1 MALGDGDA
9 GAVGGALLMTTPLF
23 QTSFLPLLIQV
34 YLIPADVLIWPFFLQ
49 VVPGFTAAVAVERF
63 SARTRHPI
71 NMVANS
77 RFILPRITM
86 RSHCEQRLDGSS
98 DTLLAMSSLKRFW
111 AALIV
116 VLTLSAPTPAS
127 AHPDLVL
134 YIDTAATIQ
143 NQEQQL
149 FLDYYIAKSQQ
160 FSFSEIA
167 KLNGDLTAYANSEC
181 SSAVQNL
188 KLSTGDFVV
197 PLQLRASV
205 ALENIAQTG
214 AGAWIW
220 CHFGTE
226 VSFYDVVDFSWQDL
240 NYSGIDGHRE
250 FNLGKGTSPSKDLTD
265 YTAIPTLFTQLEAQF
280 TLEFPAGAEVEIT
293 EGVVEEEVE
302 EDVEEVTESE
312 VEEEVSEPI
321 VETESRKDFIES
333 NTVDSRS
340 WITQLSDKYFRSL
353 DPTPTIV
360 FIGSILAFILG
371 AFHSVAPGHG
381 KSIMAVLAL
390 AENGRRREIYRL
402 GVTMGATHTLGV
414 FILGGLFIVGSNLVP
429 QRTIPIL
436 GIISGTLII
445 AIGAMYLV
453 KFFKHAQ
460 EHRHGHEHHHH
471 DAAVSGGRIALLGVV
486 GGMVPTPTALTVL
499 VGTAALGSAWY
510 GILLVASYGVGMTLV
525 LIFAGRLI
533 ESLYRYGE
541 GMVESRSSARFVVER
556 APAIAATIQVIA
568 GFFLVVISYGA
579 LT

>member
-1 MALGDGDA
+1 
-9 GAVGGALLMTTPLF
+9 
-23 QTSFLPLLIQV
+23 
-34 YLIPADVLIWPFFLQ
+34 
-49 VVPGFTAAVAVERF
+49 
-63 SARTRHPI
+63 
-71 NMVANS
+71 
-77 RFILPRITM
+77 
-86 RSHCEQRLDGSS
+86 
-98 DTLLAMSSLKRFW
+98 
-111 AALIV
+111 V

-143 NQEQQL
+143 NQKQQL

-167 KLNGDLTAYANSEC
+167 KLNGDLNAYANSEC
-181 SSAVQNL
+181 LGAVQNL

-197 PLQLRASV
+197 PLQLRASI
-205 ALENIAQTG
+205 ALENVAQTG

-220 CHFGTE
+220 CQLETE

-250 FNLGKGTSPSKDLTD
+250 FNLGIGTSPSKDLTD
-265 YTAIPTLFTQLEAQF
+265 YSAIPTLFTQLEAQF
-280 TLEFPAGAEVEIT
+280 TLEFPA
-293 EGVVEEEVE
+293 VVEAEIEEGAVKEEAEEVI
-302 EDVEEVTESE
+302 ESE

-321 VETESRKDFIES
+321 VVTESRKDFIES
-333 NTVDSRS
+333 NRDDSRS

-353 DPTPTIV
+353 NPTPAIV

-414 FILGGLFIVGSNLVP
+414 FILGGLFIFGSNLVP
-429 QRTIPIL
+429 QSTIPIL

-445 AIGAMYLV
+445 SIGAMYLV
-453 KFFKHAQ
+453 KFFRHAQ
-460 EHRHGHEHHHH
+460 EHRHGHEHHH
-471 DAAVSGGRIALLGVV
+471 DAVSGGRIALLGVI

-541 GMVESRSSARFVVER
+541 SMVDSRSSARFVVER

>member
-1 MALGDGDA
+1 
-9 GAVGGALLMTTPLF
+9 
-23 QTSFLPLLIQV
+23 
-34 YLIPADVLIWPFFLQ
+34 
-49 VVPGFTAAVAVERF
+49 
-63 SARTRHPI
+63 
-71 NMVANS
+71 
-77 RFILPRITM
+77 
-86 RSHCEQRLDGSS
+86 
-98 DTLLAMSSLKRFW
+98 MSSLKRFW
-111 AALIV
+111 ATLIV
-116 VLTLSAPTPAS
+116 VLSLSVPTPAS
-127 AHPDLVL
+127 AHPYLVL
-134 YIDTAATIQ
+134 YIDTAANIETQ
-143 NQEQQL
+143 GQQL
-149 FLDYYIAKSQQ
+149 LLDYYIAKSQQ

-167 KLNGDLTAYANSEC
+167 KLNGDLIAYANSEC
-181 SSAVQNL
+181 LSAVQNL
-188 KLSTGDFVV
+188 KLSTGEFDV
-197 PLQLRASV
+197 PLQLRSSI
-205 ALENIAQTG
+205 ALENVAQTG

-220 CHFGTE
+220 CQFETD
-226 VSFYDVVDFSWQDL
+226 VSFYDVVEFSWQDL

-265 YTAIPTLFTQLEAQF
+265 YTAITTLFTQIEAQF
-280 TLEFPAGAEVEIT
+280 TLDFPAVAEAEIA
-293 EGVVEEEVE
+293 EEVDK
-302 EDVEEVTESE
+302 EDVEEVIESE

-321 VETESRKDFIES
+321 VVTESRKDFIES
-333 NTVDSRS
+333 NRDDSRS

-353 DPTPTIV
+353 NPTPAIV

-371 AFHSVAPGHG
+371 AVHSVAPGHG

-414 FILGGLFIVGSNLVP
+414 FILGGFFIFSSNLVP

-445 AIGAMYLV
+445 AIGAFYLT
-453 KFFKHAQ
+453 KFIKHAQ

-471 DAAVSGGRIALLGVV
+471 DEAVSGGRIALLGVV

-510 GILLVASYGVGMTLV
+510 GTLLVASYGVGMTLV

-541 GMVESRSSARFVVER
+541 SMVDSRSSARFVVER

>member
-1 MALGDGDA
+1 
-9 GAVGGALLMTTPLF
+9 
-23 QTSFLPLLIQV
+23 
-34 YLIPADVLIWPFFLQ
+34 
-49 VVPGFTAAVAVERF
+49 
-63 SARTRHPI
+63 
-71 NMVANS
+71 
-77 RFILPRITM
+77 
-86 RSHCEQRLDGSS
+86 
-98 DTLLAMSSLKRFW
+98 MSSLKKFW
-111 AALIV
+111 ATLIV
-116 VLTLSAPTPAS
+116 VLSLSVPTPAS

-149 FLDYYIAKSQQ
+149 FLDYYVAKSQQ

-181 SSAVQNL
+181 LSAVQNL
-188 KLSTGDFVV
+188 KLSTGDFDV
-197 PLQLRASV
+197 PLQLRASI
-205 ALENIAQTG
+205 ALENVVQTG
-214 AGAWIW
+214 AGVWIW
-220 CHFGTE
+220 CQFETE
-226 VSFYDVVDFSWQDL
+226 VRFYDVVEFSWQDL

-265 YTAIPTLFTQLEAQF
+265 YSAIPTLFAQLDAQF
-280 TLEFPAGAEVEIT
+280 TLEFPADAEN
-293 EGVVEEEVE
+293 VVKEEVE
-302 EDVEEVTESE
+302 EVIESE
-312 VEEEVSEPI
+312 VQEEASEPLA
-321 VETESRKDFIES
+321 ETESRKDFIKS
-333 NTVDSRS
+333 NSDNSRS
-340 WITQLSDKYFRSL
+340 WITKLSDKYFRTL
-353 DPTPTIV
+353 DPTPAIV
-360 FIGSILAFILG
+360 LIGSILAFILG

-390 AENGRRREIYRL
+390 AEHGRRREIYRL
-402 GVTMGATHTLGV
+402 GVTMGATHTFGV
-414 FILGGLFIVGSNLVP
+414 FILGGLFIFGSNLVP
-429 QRTIPIL
+429 QRTIPML

-445 AIGAMYLV
+445 AIGAFYLT
-453 KFFKHAQ
+453 KFIKHAQ

-471 DAAVSGGRIALLGVV
+471 DGAVSGGRIALLGVV

-533 ESLYRYGE
+533 ETLYRYGE
-541 GMVESRSSARFVVER
+541 SMVDSRSSARFVVER

>member
-1 MALGDGDA
+1 MN
-9 GAVGGALLMTTPLF
+9 
-23 QTSFLPLLIQV
+23 
-34 YLIPADVLIWPFFLQ
+34 PARKRPDSL
-49 VVPGFTAAVAVERF
+49 
-63 SARTRHPI
+63 S
-71 NMVANS
+71 
-77 RFILPRITM
+77 
-86 RSHCEQRLDGSS
+86 
-98 DTLLAMSSLKRFW
+98 AMSSNKRFW

-116 VLTLSAPTPAS
+116 VLTLSCPTPAS

-134 YIDTAATIQ
+134 YIDTSANIR
-143 NQEQQL
+143 NQGQQL
-149 FLDYYIAKSQQ
+149 SLDYYVAKSQQ

-167 KLNGDLTAYANSEC
+167 KLNGDLPAYANSEC
-181 SSAVQNL
+181 LRAVQNL
-188 KLSTGDFVV
+188 KLITGDFEV
-197 PLQLRASV
+197 PLQLRSSIG
-205 ALENIAQTG
+205 LENVVQTG

-220 CHFGTE
+220 CQFETE
-226 VSFYDVVDFSWQDL
+226 VLFYDVVEFSWQDL

-265 YTAIPTLFTQLEAQF
+265 YSAIPTLFTQLEAQF
-280 TLEFPAGAEVEIT
+280 TLEFPV
-293 EGVVEEEVE
+293 VVEVDVAKDVVKEEVE
-302 EDVEEVTESE
+302 GVTESD
-312 VEEEVSEPI
+312 VIDEVSTPVAEN
-321 VETESRKDFIES
+321 ESRKDFIES
-333 NTVDSRS
+333 NSGDSRA
-340 WITQLSDKYFRSL
+340 WITRLSDKYFRSL
-353 DPTPTIV
+353 DPTPAIV

-371 AFHSVAPGHG
+371 ALHSVAPGHG

-390 AENGRRREIYRL
+390 AEHGRRREIYRL

-414 FILGGLFIVGSNLVP
+414 FILGGLFIFGSNLVP
-429 QRTIPIL
+429 QKTIPIL

-445 AIGAMYLV
+445 AIGAMYLA

-460 EHRHGHEHHHH
+460 EHRHGHEHHHRH
-471 DAAVSGGRIALLGVV
+471 DDVVSGGRIALLGVV

-510 GILLVASYGVGMTLV
+510 GILLVTSYGVGMTLV

-541 GMVESRSSARFVVER
+541 SMVDSRSSARFVVER

>member
-1 MALGDGDA
+1 
-9 GAVGGALLMTTPLF
+9 
-23 QTSFLPLLIQV
+23 
-34 YLIPADVLIWPFFLQ
+34 
-49 VVPGFTAAVAVERF
+49 
-63 SARTRHPI
+63 
-71 NMVANS
+71 
-77 RFILPRITM
+77 
-86 RSHCEQRLDGSS
+86 
-98 DTLLAMSSLKRFW
+98 MSSLKRFW

-181 SSAVQNL
+181 LSAVQNL
-188 KLSTGDFVV
+188 KLSTGDFDV
-197 PLQLRASV
+197 PLQLRASI
-205 ALENIAQTG
+205 ALENVVQTG

-220 CHFGTE
+220 CQFETE

-265 YTAIPTLFTQLEAQF
+265 YSAIPTLFTQLEAQF
-280 TLEFPAGAEVEIT
+280 TLEFPAVA
-293 EGVVEEEVE
+293 EEV
-302 EDVEEVTESE
+302 VKEEVKEVIESEVVKEEVKEVIESE

-321 VETESRKDFIES
+321 AETESRKDFIES

-353 DPTPTIV
+353 DPTPAIV

-414 FILGGLFIVGSNLVP
+414 FILGGLFIFGSNLVP

-471 DAAVSGGRIALLGVV
+471 DDAVSSGRIALLGVV

-525 LIFAGRLI
+525 LIFAGRLT

-541 GMVESRSSARFVVER
+541 SMIESRSSARFVVER
-556 APAIAATIQVIA
+556 APAIAAAIQVTA

-579 LT
+579 LI

>member
-1 MALGDGDA
+1 
-9 GAVGGALLMTTPLF
+9 
-23 QTSFLPLLIQV
+23 
-34 YLIPADVLIWPFFLQ
+34 
-49 VVPGFTAAVAVERF
+49 
-63 SARTRHPI
+63 
-71 NMVANS
+71 
-77 RFILPRITM
+77 
-86 RSHCEQRLDGSS
+86 
-98 DTLLAMSSLKRFW
+98 MSSLKKFW
-111 AALIV
+111 ATLIV
-116 VLTLSAPTPAS
+116 VLSLSVPTPAS

-149 FLDYYIAKSQQ
+149 FLDYYVAKSQQ

-181 SSAVQNL
+181 LSAVQNL
-188 KLSTGDFVV
+188 KLSTGDFDV
-197 PLQLRASV
+197 PLQLRASI
-205 ALENIAQTG
+205 ALENVVQTG

-220 CHFGTE
+220 CQFETE
-226 VSFYDVVDFSWQDL
+226 VRFYDVVEFSWQDL

-250 FNLGKGTSPSKDLTD
+250 FNLGKGSSPSKDLTD
-265 YTAIPTLFTQLEAQF
+265 YSAIPTLFAQLDAQF
-280 TLEFPAGAEVEIT
+280 TLEFPADAEN
-293 EGVVEEEVE
+293 VVKEEVE
-302 EDVEEVTESE
+302 EVIESE
-312 VEEEVSEPI
+312 VQEEASEPLA
-321 VETESRKDFIES
+321 ETESRKDFIKS
-333 NTVDSRS
+333 NSDNSRS
-340 WITQLSDKYFRSL
+340 WITKLSDKYFRTL
-353 DPTPTIV
+353 DPTPAIV
-360 FIGSILAFILG
+360 LIGSILAFILG

-414 FILGGLFIVGSNLVP
+414 FILGGLFIFGSNLGP
-429 QRTIPIL
+429 QRTIPML

-471 DAAVSGGRIALLGVV
+471 DDAVSSGRIALLGIV

-499 VGTAALGSAWY
+499 LGTAALGSAWY

-541 GMVESRSSARFVVER
+541 SMVNSRSSVRFMVER

>member
-1 MALGDGDA
+1 
-9 GAVGGALLMTTPLF
+9 
-23 QTSFLPLLIQV
+23 
-34 YLIPADVLIWPFFLQ
+34 
-49 VVPGFTAAVAVERF
+49 
-63 SARTRHPI
+63 
-71 NMVANS
+71 
-77 RFILPRITM
+77 
-86 RSHCEQRLDGSS
+86 
-98 DTLLAMSSLKRFW
+98 MSSLKRFW
-111 AALIV
+111 ATLIV

-134 YIDTAATIQ
+134 YIDTAANIRSQ
-143 NQEQQL
+143 GQQL
-149 FLDYYIAKSQQ
+149 FLDYYVAKSQQ

-167 KLNGDLTAYANSEC
+167 KLNGDLTAYANNEC
-181 SSAVQNL
+181 MSAVQNL
-188 KLSTGDFVV
+188 KLSTGDFDV
-197 PLQLRASV
+197 PLQLRASI
-205 ALENIAQTG
+205 ALENVVQTG

-220 CHFGTE
+220 CQFETE
-226 VSFYDVVDFSWQDL
+226 VRFYDVVEFSWQDL
-240 NYSGIDGHRE
+240 NYSGVDGHRE

-265 YTAIPTLFTQLEAQF
+265 YTAIPALIAQLEAQF

-321 VETESRKDFIES
+321 VLTESRKEFIES
-333 NTVDSRS
+333 NRDDWRS
-340 WITQLSDKYFRSL
+340 WITKLSDRYFRSL
-353 DPTPTIV
+353 DPTPVIV
-360 FIGSILAFILG
+360 LIGSILAFILG

-390 AENGRRREIYRL
+390 AEHGRRREIYRL

-414 FILGGLFIVGSNLVP
+414 FILGGLFIFGSNLVP

-445 AIGAMYLV
+445 AIGAFYLT
-453 KFFKHAQ
+453 KFIKHAQ

-471 DAAVSGGRIALLGVV
+471 HDDAVSGGRIALLGVV

-510 GILLVASYGVGMTLV
+510 GVLLVASYGVGMTLV

-541 GMVESRSSARFVVER
+541 SMVDSRSTARFVVER

-579 LT
+579 LI

>member
-1 MALGDGDA
+1 
-9 GAVGGALLMTTPLF
+9 
-23 QTSFLPLLIQV
+23 
-34 YLIPADVLIWPFFLQ
+34 
-49 VVPGFTAAVAVERF
+49 
-63 SARTRHPI
+63 
-71 NMVANS
+71 
-77 RFILPRITM
+77 
-86 RSHCEQRLDGSS
+86 
-98 DTLLAMSSLKRFW
+98 MSSLQRFW

-116 VLTLSAPTPAS
+116 VLIFSAPIPAS

-134 YIDTAATIQ
+134 YVDTAATIQ

-167 KLNGDLTAYANSEC
+167 KLNGDLTAYSNSEC
-181 SSAVQNL
+181 LSAVQNL
-188 KLSTGDFVV
+188 KLSTGDFDV
-197 PLQLRASV
+197 PLKLRSSI
-205 ALENIAQTG
+205 ALENVVQTG

-220 CHFGTE
+220 CQFETE
-226 VSFYDVVDFSWQDL
+226 VSFYDVVGFSWQDS
-240 NYSGIDGHRE
+240 NFSGIDGHRE
-250 FNLGKGTSPSKDLTD
+250 FNLGVGTSPSNDLTD
-265 YTAIPTLFTQLEAQF
+265 YSTIPTLFTQLEAQF
-280 TLEFPAGAEVEIT
+280 TLEFPAEAEV
-293 EGVVEEEVE
+293 
-302 EDVEEVTESE
+302 
-312 VEEEVSEPI
+312 VSEPI
-321 VETESRKDFIES
+321 VVTESRKDFIES
-333 NTVDSRS
+333 NRDDSRS

-353 DPTPTIV
+353 NPTPVVV

-414 FILGGLFIVGSNLVP
+414 FILGSLFIFGSNLVP

-445 AIGAMYLV
+445 SIGAMYLV
-453 KFFKHAQ
+453 KFSRHAQ

-471 DAAVSGGRIALLGVV
+471 DDAVSGGRIALLGVV
-486 GGMVPTPTALTVL
+486 GGMVPTPTALTIL

-533 ESLYRYGE
+533 ESLYRFGE
-541 GMVESRSSARFVVER
+541 SMVDSRSSVRFMVER

>member
-1 MALGDGDA
+1 
-9 GAVGGALLMTTPLF
+9 
-23 QTSFLPLLIQV
+23 
-34 YLIPADVLIWPFFLQ
+34 
-49 VVPGFTAAVAVERF
+49 
-63 SARTRHPI
+63 
-71 NMVANS
+71 
-77 RFILPRITM
+77 
-86 RSHCEQRLDGSS
+86 
-98 DTLLAMSSLKRFW
+98 MSSLKRFW
-111 AALIV
+111 ATLIV

-134 YIDTAATIQ
+134 YIDTAANIRTQ
-143 NQEQQL
+143 GQQL

-160 FSFSEIA
+160 FSFSEIV
-167 KLNGDLTAYANSEC
+167 KFDGDLTAYADGEC
-181 SSAVQNL
+181 LSAGQNL
-188 KLSTGDFVV
+188 KLFTGGFDV
-197 PLQLRASV
+197 PLQLRAST
-205 ALENIAQTG
+205 ALENVVQTG

-220 CHFGTE
+220 CQFQTQ
-226 VSFYDVVDFSWQDL
+226 VRFYDIVEFSWQDL
-240 NYSGIDGHRE
+240 NYSGTDGHRE
-250 FNLGKGTSPSKDLTD
+250 FNLGEGTSPSKDLTD
-265 YTAIPTLFTQLEAQF
+265 YSAIPTLLTQLEAQF
-280 TLEFPAGAEVEIT
+280 ALEFPQIVDVAEN
-293 EGVVEEEVE
+293 VVEKEV
-302 EDVEEVTESE
+302 VEK
-312 VEEEVSEPI
+312 VSEPLA
-321 VETESRKDFIES
+321 ETQSRKEFIES
-333 NTVDSRS
+333 NSGDSRS
-340 WITQLSDKYFRSL
+340 WITKLSDRYFRSL
-353 DPTPTIV
+353 DPTPAIV
-360 FIGSILAFILG
+360 LIGSILAFILG

-390 AENGRRREIYRL
+390 AEHGRRRQIYRL

-414 FILGGLFIVGSNLVP
+414 FVLGGLFIFGSNLVP

-445 AIGAMYLV
+445 TIGAMYLV

-460 EHRHGHEHHHH
+460 EHHHGHEHHHH
-471 DAAVSGGRIALLGVV
+471 DDAVSSGRIALLGVV

-541 GMVESRSSARFVVER
+541 SMVDSRSSARFVVER